1 MARATITL
9 TVKVAWWVRPYLY
22 SLVLMSRL
30 TGLEPDLDKV
40 EAVVLKGLR
49 VRP

>member
-1 MARATITL
+1 MARATVTL

-22 SLVLMSRL
+22 GVVLMSRL
-30 TGLEPDLDKV
+30 TGFEPDLDKV
-40 EAVVLKGLR
+40 EVVVLKGLR